1 MHTIYKNTLT
11 FIIAFL
17 FVLTGLE
24 VNADV
29 KADQT
34 YYKYWVELEDKDGTP
49 FSIDKPEAFLSPK
62 ALERRKKNG
71 HKNRCL

>member
-1 MHTIYKNTLT
+1 MQ
-11 FIIAFL
+11 
-17 FVLTGLE
+17 
-24 VNADV
+24 DV

-49 FSIDKPEAFLSPK
+49 FSIDKPEAFFKSK
-62 ALERRKKNG
+62 GVGEKKKNG